1 MHSPSD
7 FRIQIRPNS
16 FRCTYDKRAICY
28 SKLVTGTKRDGE
40 CIFQCQYYPSLRL
53 QTAVLLQVPG
63 RSERVAI
70 GGLEIGL
77 SSSDN

>member
-16 FRCTYDKRAICY
+16 FRCTYYKRAICY
-28 SKLVTGTKRDGE
+28 SKLVTDTKRDGE
-40 CIFQCQYYPSLRL
+40 NLPVSILSI
-53 QTAVLLQVPG
+53 AEAVVLLQVPG
-63 RSERVAI
+63 RGERVAN
-70 GGLEIGL
+70 GDLEIGF